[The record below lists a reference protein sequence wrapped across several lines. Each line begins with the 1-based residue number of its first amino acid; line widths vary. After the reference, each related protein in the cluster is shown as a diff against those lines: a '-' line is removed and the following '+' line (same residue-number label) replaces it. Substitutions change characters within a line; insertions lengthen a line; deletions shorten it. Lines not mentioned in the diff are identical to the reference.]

1 MSEALK
7 TLAMQVGFFTVLF
20 GAVKM
25 LTMLH

>member
-1 MSEALK
+1 MSEALE
-7 TLAMQVGFFTVLF
+7 TLAMQICFFAVLF

>member
-1 MSEALK
+1 MIEALK
-7 TLAMQVGFFTVLF
+7 TLAMQVGFFVTLF